1 MMNTFRNAA
10 LWVASV
16 LVTSTVNAAQSH
28 TADILYKHNYV
39 AFQSGQSADNP
50 VTVAARFT
58 KPDGI
63 ETPLP
68 AVIIVHGSGGVDERG
83 ELYSQVL
90 NRQGFATLEIDMWAA
105 RGLEGGLSRP
115 KHVKD
120 TLPDVYAAIDYL
132 KSRQDINAGELGLI
146 GFSWGGV
153 VAMLMAGEQESGSL
167 KALVAN
173 YPVCWAYNKV
183 PGYPFTGIAADR
195 HLMIL
200 SGEEDK
206 YDGPDDCKTLVSQ
219 LPPSNQP
226 LVKLVT
232 LPGATHAFELPRA
245 ESTFFDPYAF
255 RGKGGNV
262 PIRYN
267 PEATKHALKLA
278 SQFFVT
284 QLSD

>member
-1 MMNTFRNAA
+1 MMNTFRKAA
-10 LWVASV
+10 LLVVSV
-16 LVTSTVNAAQSH
+16 LVTSTVDAAQIH
-28 TADILYKHNYV
+28 TANTLYKHNYV
-39 AFQSGQSADNP
+39 AFQSGQSADNL

-58 KPDGI
+58 KPSGI

-83 ELYSQVL
+83 ELYS
-90 NRQGFATLEIDMWAA
+90 QGFATLEIDMWAA

-132 KSRQDINAGELGLI
+132 KSRQDINTSELGLI

-183 PGYPFTGIAADR
+183 PGYSFTGIAADR

-200 SGEEDK
+200 SGEDDK
-206 YDGPDDCKTLVSQ
+206 YDGPDDCKALVSQ
-219 LPPSNQP
+219 LSPSNQS

-232 LPGATHAFELPRA
+232 LHGATHAFELPRA

-255 RGKGGNV
+255 RGKGGDV

-278 SQFFVT
+278 LQFFVSHF
-284 QLSD
+284 SD